1 MILVTIGFLHF
12 SFIDILDVLF
22 VAVILYMVFRRIR
35 GTSAMNIFVAILIL
49 LIIRIIAGALDMKM
63 MSSLV
68 GTLLDVGVIALIVIF
83 QPEIRRFL
91 TRLGRTAELRGGGLG
106 FLDHILGR
114 DDQTAVG
121 DENIDKIASACK
133 QMGERKIG
141 ALIVLTNKD
150 PLDDIAATGDVVDAQ
165 INKRLIINIFFKN
178 SPLHDGAMIIEGG
191 RIRAAR
197 CTLPITARSDISAR
211 YGMRHKAAI
220 GISEICDADVIVVSE
235 ESGEISFVQNGKMRT
250 IENIN
255 TLKLL
260 LGSKEYDKPETG
272 V

>member
-12 SFIDILDVLF
+12 SFVDILDVLF
-22 VAVILYMVFRRIR
+22 VGIILYIVFRRIR

-63 MSSLV
+63 MSSLI
-68 GTLLDVGVIALIVIF
+68 GTLLDVGVIALLIIF

-91 TRLGRTAELRGGGLG
+91 TRFGRTAEIRGGNWG
-106 FLDHILGR
+106 FLDHLLGR
-114 DDQTAVG
+114 DNQSTD
-121 DENIDKIASACK
+121 DESIDKIASACK

-141 ALIVLTNKD
+141 ALIVLTHND
-150 PLDDIAATGDVVDAQ
+150 SLDDIVATGDIVDAA

-178 SPLHDGAMIIEGG
+178 SPLHDGAMIIEDG

-197 CTLPITARSDISAR
+197 CTLPITERGDIPAR

-220 GISEICDADVIVVSE
+220 GISELCDADVIVVSE
-235 ESGEISFVQNGKMRT
+235 ESGGITFVQNGKMRP

-260 LGSKEYDKPETG
+260 LGSNENDKQETG